1 MEYIETT
8 SSDRINN
15 ENITKNKHHEG
26 ERFEFIKNRVDEY
39 SFIDYDLIFFN
50 EKELISCNNYLNI
63 CKLKSF
69 ENNNKNIF
77 ARDLEI
83 KSEEYH
89 IMGITNN
96 FESDYL
102 NLSIFEN
109 NF

>member
-1 MEYIETT
+1 MKVKDLNLFKTEL
-8 SSDRINN
+8 
-15 ENITKNKHHEG
+15 K
-26 ERFEFIKNRVDEY
+26 EY

-50 EKELISCNNYLNI
+50 REKEELISCNNYLNI

-102 NLSIFEN
+102 NLSVFEN
-109 NF
+109 NFFKRSVQAHQKLK